1 MPNVKIKK
9 IGVIGAGTMGA
20 GIAQVF
26 ALHGLET
33 VLMDR
38 TEAAL
43 TAALERIS
51 THTDPLLWDKVRGL
65 IKTSTDMK
73 DIADCDVVIEAVFE
87 DIGIKQEV
95 LKKLGAV
102 CRPQTII
109 ATNTSSISI
118 DELAGSIS
126 TPERFIGMHFMN
138 PPKVMK
144 LVEVIKGSRTSQDT
158 LKAITDLSVRIE
170 KKPAVVK
177 DSPGFITN
185 RLLFALLG
193 EAMRLFESGNASK
206 EDIDTAMKFGMN
218 HPMGPIELA
227 DFIGLDVCLEIMEY
241 LQTHLKDEKF
251 KPPAILSNLVKERKL
266 GRKTKEGFY
275 KY

>member
-1 MPNVKIKK
+1 MKK
-9 IGVIGAGTMGA
+9 IGVIGAGAMGA

-26 ALHGLET
+26 ALHGFET

-43 TAALERIS
+43 KAALERIS
-51 THTDPLLWDKVRGL
+51 THTDPLLWDKVRSF

-87 DIGIKQEV
+87 EAGIKKEV
-95 LKKLGAV
+95 LKKLSAV
-102 CRPQTII
+102 CRPQSII

-118 DELAGSIS
+118 DELAGSV
-126 TPERFIGMHFMN
+126 TKPERFIGMHFMN

-144 LVEVIKGSRTSQDT
+144 LVEIIKGSMTSQDT

-170 KKPAVVK
+170 KTPAVVK

-185 RLLFALLG
+185 RLLFAFLG
-193 EAMRLFESGNASK
+193 EAMRLFECGNASK

-241 LQTHLKDEKF
+241 LHTHLKDEKF
-251 KPPAILSNLVKERKL
+251 KPPDILSNLVKEGKL

-275 KY
+275 RYER

>member
-1 MPNVKIKK
+1 MPNENKK

-26 ALHGLET
+26 ALHGFET

-38 TEAAL
+38 TEPAL
-43 TAALERIS
+43 KAALERIS
-51 THTDPLLWDKVRGL
+51 THTDPLLWDKVRDL

-87 DIGIKQEV
+87 DIAIKKEV
-95 LKKLGAV
+95 LKKLSAV

-118 DELAGSIS
+118 DELADSVS
-126 TPERFIGMHFMN
+126 KPERFIGMHFMN

-144 LVEVIKGSRTSQDT
+144 LVEIIKGSKTSQET
-158 LKAITDLSVRIE
+158 LRAITDLSVRIE
-170 KKPAVVK
+170 KNPAVVK

-185 RLLFALLG
+185 RLLFAFLG
-193 EAMRLFESGNASK
+193 EAMRLFESGNALK

-241 LQTHLKDEKF
+241 LHTHLKDEKF
-251 KPPAILSNLVKERKL
+251 KPPAILSNLVKEGRL